1 MEKPII
7 RKGTV
12 ADLPATLDLILELA
26 IYEREPDAVKATVQ
40 SMKVDGFG
48 PDKVFDLWV
57 CEWQGEVVGIALT
70 YVRYSTW
77 NGRCMYL
84 EDLVVRESLR
94 GKGFGALLFEQV
106 MRETIRLGYA
116 QMQWQVLDWNEP
128 ALKFYEKYKAT
139 MDGTWYNGI
148 LTAKQIASAGI

>member
-1 MEKPII
+1 MTIPLI
-7 RKGTV
+7 RKGTK
-12 ADLPATLDLILELA
+12 ADLPVTLDLIRELA
-26 IYEREPDAVKATVQ
+26 IYENEPDAVKATVE
-40 SMKVDGFG
+40 SMEVDGFG
-48 PDKVFDLWV
+48 ADKVFDLWV

-84 EDLVVRESLR
+84 EDLVVREELR
-94 GKGFGALLFEQV
+94 GKGFGALLFERV
-106 MRETIRLGYA
+106 MRETVERGYA

-128 ALKFYEKYKAT
+128 ALKFYEKYNAT
-139 MDGTWYNGI
+139 MHEEWYNGV